1 MSGTEHPVS
10 TVFPVSESHFETP
23 TDSIT
28 TFVSALSEVV
38 ATFTRFQ
45 RGPES
50 SASVG
55 MSLPSGQGNGSI
67 PAQGRQIG
75 ERKRCSLARR
85 RLQRGYLYLR
95 KTSWFGR
102 WREDVLDDGRVRRRY
117 RNVRLGT
124 LAEFPTEKLAQREL
138 DSRTAEVNALDYRPL
153 PTITFSVFS
162 NRWKTDI
169 LIQHKPSHQA
179 TVRSQLHK
187 HLEPFFGSME
197 LREMQTADIQRF
209 FTGVKKSPK
218 TVRNICVTLQAMW
231 RTARAW
237 GYVSHDPFAGVV
249 LPKRKR
255 SQRFFFSLAEIQR
268 ILAEA
273 KVPDKVFFWL
283 AAETAMR
290 AGELCGLRV
299 DAFDLDR
306 RMVFVKQSVWHGRI
320 QDPKSDAAIRSM
332 ALSTQLVG
340 QLRELLQTWRPND
353 LQLIFAT
360 SRGTP
365 WDAGLVV
372 RRKLRPLLRSLGI
385 QEAGLHAF
393 RHANASLMDRLGTPL
408 KVRQQRM
415 GHADVRLTLQV
426 YSQAVGEDH
435 VRVAEQLGEMLN
447 RCEPKVQEKGIAP
460 GSHLAQSLLN

>member
-1 MSGTEHPVS
+1 L
-10 TVFPVSESHFETP
+10 
-23 TDSIT
+23 
-28 TFVSALSEVV
+28 ARR
-38 ATFTRFQ
+38 RFQ
-45 RGPES
+45 RGS
-50 SASVG
+50 
-55 MSLPSGQGNGSI
+55 
-67 PAQGRQIG
+67 
-75 ERKRCSLARR
+75 
-85 RLQRGYLYLR
+85 LYLR
-95 KTSWFGR
+95 KNSWFGR
-102 WREDVLDDGRVRRRY
+102 WREDVLEDGRVLRRY

-124 LAEFPTEKLAQREL
+124 LAEFPTQKLARREL
-138 DSRTAEVNALDYRPL
+138 DVRLGEVNALDYRPR
-153 PTITFSVFS
+153 PTITFSAFS
-162 NRWKTDI
+162 GRWEADI

-187 HLEPFFGSME
+187 HLKPFFGSME
-197 LREMQTADIQRF
+197 LREIQTADIQRF
-209 FTGVKKSPK
+209 ISGVKKSPK
-218 TVRNICVTLQAMW
+218 TVRNLCITLQAMW

-237 GYVSHDPFAGVV
+237 GYVTHNPFAGVV
-249 LPKRKR
+249 LPKRR
-255 SQRFFFSLAEIQR
+255 QSQRFLFSLAEIQR

-273 KVPDKVFFWL
+273 EGPYKVFFWL

-290 AGELCGLRV
+290 SGELCGLRV
-299 DAFDLDR
+299 DALDLER
-306 RMVFVKQSVWHGRI
+306 RIVCVKQSVWHGRI

-332 ALSTQLVG
+332 ALSTQLVD

-372 RRKLRPLLRSLGI
+372 RRKLRPLLRLLGI

-435 VRVAEQLGEMLN
+435 IRVAEQLGKMLN
-447 RCEPKVQEKGIAP
+447 RCEPKVQKKGIAP